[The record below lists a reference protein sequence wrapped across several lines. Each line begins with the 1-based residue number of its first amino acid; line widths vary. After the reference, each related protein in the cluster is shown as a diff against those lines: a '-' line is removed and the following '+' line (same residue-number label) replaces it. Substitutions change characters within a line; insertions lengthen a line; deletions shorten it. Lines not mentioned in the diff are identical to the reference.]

1 MKYCLECGARIEYT
15 NKIPKFCGECGASL
29 NGSYTTSG
37 TNAREPESQSKK
49 QSSRLSS
56 SEDPERGWDKDGLDV
71 DMPDLSNF
79 RLELTEKVSSSISC
93 RPTSMAEISKENPG
107 MYDSSGIRMGIK
119 KIDKEMNQRQTK

>member
-1 MKYCLECGARIEYT
+1 MKYCLECGAKIEYT

-29 NGSYTTSG
+29 NGSSAASN
-37 TNAREPESQSKK
+37 TNVREPESQQRR

-56 SEDPERGWDKDGLDV
+56 SENPERGWDKDGLDV

-93 RPTSMAEISKENPG
+93 RPTTMAEISKETPG
-107 MYDSSGIRMGIK
+107 IYDSSGIRMGIK
-119 KIDKEMNQRQTK
+119 RMDKEMNKRQTK